1 MKGILEGFLQSD
13 TNSIEIRFVDLWKQP
28 EEAEKYSVRVVP
40 TLIFLDSQQN
50 ELYRHEGVMTRE
62 MLLNKWKE
70 LGYEVTAN
78 GDDNS

>member
-1 MKGILEGFLQSD
+1 MKGILEEFHQTHSE
-13 TNSIEIRFVDLWKQP
+13 SIDIRFVDLWELP

-70 LGYEVTAN
+70 LGYELMAN